1 MTVQRYM
8 YCIRVYAFHLRLCI
22 AFSFTHGIRMTTSDR
37 ETTQACLQAD
47 AVLETQALPQEEL
60 LQQLLQEELLQQ
72 AELQQAELQQELLQQ
87 AELLRQEL
95 LQQAELLQQ
104 GVENREP
111 VASRTPAWA
120 RETLQCLAR
129 ARRTCQSHCCL

>member
-1 MTVQRYM
+1 
-8 YCIRVYAFHLRLCI
+8 
-22 AFSFTHGIRMTTSDR
+22 MTTSDR

-60 LQQLLQEELLQQ
+60 LQQ

-87 AELLRQEL
+87 AELLQQEELQQEELQQEL
-95 LQQAELLQQ
+95 AEK
-104 GVENREP
+104 REP